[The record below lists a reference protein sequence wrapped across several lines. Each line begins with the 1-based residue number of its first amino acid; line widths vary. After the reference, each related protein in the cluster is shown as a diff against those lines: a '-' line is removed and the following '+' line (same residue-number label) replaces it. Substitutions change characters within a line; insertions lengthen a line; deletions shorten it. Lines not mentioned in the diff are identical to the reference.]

1 MMTTVETLH
10 NGFAGVFWAEGE
22 KLARGRGSSNSRL
35 VFFYVFYFFLRI
47 LCACAWFISQ
57 FLQIGS
63 IQVAKIHA
71 VVGTI
76 PGPREHV
83 LDVLMYCY
91 L

>member
-1 MMTTVETLH
+1 MVLLVCFGQRETDWREEE
-10 NGFAGVFWAEGE
+10 GVLILG
-22 KLARGRGSSNSRL
+22 LC
-35 VFFYVFYFFLRI
+35 FLKNTM
-47 LCACAWFISQ
+47 CVCMVHSQ

-63 IQVAKIHA
+63 VQVAKIHA